1 MDSFMR
7 RVSSQCFHSD
17 EYFETYTNPDPFDQA
32 SGGMCTSL
40 PSWGS
45 LPTMQP
51 VTMQSL
57 LAWQENHPMLQSSG
71 GNSWNTFDEF
81 DDPRGRASAGR
92 NPMQNSSEHAQDSAQ
107 LGPGG
112 DSSAADAQLPS
123 RPGGALLLRGQSL
136 PRRQEDHPILQ
147 SSGGESWKTF
157 DEFDHPRGGALPL
170 TTVGALLLDRSAGAA
185 PAYSPTRPPGMPPR
199 STAETWLAAG
209 PPGEPDRAA
218 RARQPA
224 SGGRAG
230 ASSGTPAAATALA
243 DMRARLLAQEQL
255 LAQVQQQAQDLRRRI
270 REQQADLVEMELQQG
285 ELVDSM
291 SAAAEEA
298 APATPGAPAI
308 TTLMIR
314 NIPMSVTQRDLLD
327 LIDRAGFENRYDY
340 AYMPTTFDSGT
351 TRGIAFVNFATSS
364 DAREFSVLWN
374 GSRLIDVACS
384 GTSGTVIAVTA
395 SATQGYSESAR
406 MWKASRLRRIRNPKF
421 HPFIAPRPAA

>member
-1 MDSFMR
+1 MDSFTR
-7 RVSSQCFHSD
+7 RASSQCFHSD
-17 EYFETYTNPDPFDQA
+17 EYFETYTFSHQFDQA

-45 LPTMQP
+45 LPTMHP
-51 VTMQSL
+51 VSMQSQ
-57 LAWQENHPMLQSSG
+57 LARQENHPMLQSSG
-71 GNSWNTFDEF
+71 GESWNTFDEF
-81 DDPRGRASAGR
+81 DDPRGRRRAEIQSS
-92 NPMQNSSEHAQDSAQ
+92 NPSEHAQDSAQ
-107 LGPGG
+107 LGLGG
-112 DSSAADAQLPS
+112 APSAADAQLPS
-123 RPGGALLLRGQSL
+123 RPGGVLLLHGQSL
-136 PRRQEDHPILQ
+136 PRRQEDPPILQ
-147 SSGGESWKTF
+147 SSGSESWKTF

-230 ASSGTPAAATALA
+230 ASTGTPAAATALA

-270 REQQADLVEMELQQG
+270 REQQADLAEMELQQG

-291 SAAAEEA
+291 PAATEEA

-308 TTLMIR
+308 TTLMIL

-327 LIDRAGFENRYDY
+327 LIDRAGFKNRYDY
-340 AYMPTTFDSGT
+340 AYMPATFDSGT
-351 TRGIAFVNFATSS
+351 TRGIAFVNFAASS

-374 GSRLIDVACS
+374 GSRLTGVAGA
-384 GTSGTVIAVTA
+384 GTSGTVIEVTA
-395 SATQGYSESAR
+395 SATQGYSENVR
-406 MWKASRLRRIRNPKF
+406 MWKASRLRRIKNPKF